1 MKRGMIINGMRHL
14 SPKESLEEIREGA
27 ILVDLRNED
36 LVGMKAFDVENTIHC
51 RYYEFEKHFQD
62 LPTDKDLILAD
73 SVGLRSKE
81 CVQVLLDHG
90 YTQVAN
96 LAGGIMDWERDG
108 LPIIR
113 NRGKELNGPCLC
125 MLKPGRH

>member
-1 MKRGMIINGMRHL
+1 MIINGMRHL
-14 SPKESLEEIREGA
+14 SPKESLEEIKEGA

-51 RYYEFEKHFQD
+51 LYHEFEKHFQD

-90 YTQVAN
+90 YTRVAN

-113 NRGKELNGPCLC
+113 NRGKELNGPCMC